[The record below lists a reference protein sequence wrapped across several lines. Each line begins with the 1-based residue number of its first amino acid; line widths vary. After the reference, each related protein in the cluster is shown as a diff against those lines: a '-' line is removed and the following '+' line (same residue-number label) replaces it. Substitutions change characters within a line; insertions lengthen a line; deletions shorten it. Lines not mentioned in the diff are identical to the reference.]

1 MGTVAAIISASLS
14 DIGVGEKVMVL
25 LLLLAS
31 CLALAV
37 AATLVALVALG
48 VAMPAALLLL
58 CLEWLLPTSMRSPN
72 TATASL
78 TDRNGRAVSTSA
90 RSEAA
95 AMPEQAAN
103 DKDYGLSF
111 KGSVVNRTAD
121 STSCLEEYMEA
132 GEEGVF
138 ASTSIAHWPVSTSFQ
153 ATSFPTATSKDDDL
167 PPKRSP
173 RELRN
178 KPGAEFCRSAAE
190 AASMLFGHSWLA
202 IQADHGNNLC
212 QISHRITV
220 VA

>member
-103 DKDYGLSF
+103 DKDYVLSSKQPGGIYGGRRGGCLCF
-111 KGSVVNRTAD
+111 HFNSTLASVHQLPSN
-121 STSCLEEYMEA
+121 E
-132 GEEGVF
+132 
-138 ASTSIAHWPVSTSFQ
+138 
-153 ATSFPTATSKDDDL
+153 FPNS
-167 PPKRSP
+167 
-173 RELRN
+173 N
-178 KPGAEFCRSAAE
+178 KQGR
-190 AASMLFGHSWLA
+190 
-202 IQADHGNNLC
+202 
-212 QISHRITV
+212 
-220 VA
+220 

>member
-1 MGTVAAIISASLS
+1 
-14 DIGVGEKVMVL
+14 MVL

-31 CLALAV
+31 CLALGVAV
-37 AATLVALVALG
+37 TLVALALALG
-48 VAMPAALLLL
+48 VAMAAALLLL

-90 RSEAA
+90 RSKAA

-103 DKDYGLSF
+103 DKDYGLSS

-138 ASTSIAHWPVSTSFQ
+138 ASTSIARWPVSTGFQ
-153 ATSFPTATSKDDDL
+153 ATSFPTATSK
-167 PPKRSP
+167 
-173 RELRN
+173 
-178 KPGAEFCRSAAE
+178 G
-190 AASMLFGHSWLA
+190 G
-202 IQADHGNNLC
+202 
-212 QISHRITV
+212 
-220 VA
+220 